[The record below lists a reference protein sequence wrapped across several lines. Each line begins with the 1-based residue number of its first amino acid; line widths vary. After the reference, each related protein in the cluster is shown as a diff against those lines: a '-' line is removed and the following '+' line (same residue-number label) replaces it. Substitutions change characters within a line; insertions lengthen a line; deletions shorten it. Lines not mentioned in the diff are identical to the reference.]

1 MCVISSTLSTDSP
14 ALQDVCKYHLLGLCP
29 YSLFSNTK
37 SDLGEHLNGE
47 EDDNDMAAEF
57 KKLSENEQA
66 SYGYEKSLKRFLED
80 LVAGCDR
87 KVSRNKERCEQEN
100 PANSIDD
107 RKVARLMDIEEAIAS
122 KTAESEAKAEE
133 GELDESQ
140 ELLEQVETLRAEK
153 KEIEYA
159 VAQGRTTTKRNIV
172 CEVSE
177 SCERWNCSVLC
188 NSIRKRSMD
197 FSSSSF

>member
-1 MCVISSTLSTDSP
+1 M
-14 ALQDVCKYHLLGLCP
+14 CKYHLLGLCP

-37 SDLGEHLNGE
+37 SDLGEHRNGE
-47 EDDNDMAAEF
+47 EDADDMKAEF
-57 KKLSENEQA
+57 QKLSEDEQA
-66 SYGYEKSLKRFLED
+66 SYGYEKSLNRFLEE

-107 RKVARLMDIEEAIAS
+107 RKVARLMKIEKDIAS
-122 KTAESEAKAEE
+122 KTEESEAKAEE

-140 ELLEQVETLRAEK
+140 ELLEQVEALRAEK
-153 KEIEYA
+153 KEIECA

-172 CEVSE
+172 CEVRDGAAAACYYFMQFNLE
-177 SCERWNCSVLC
+177 T
-188 NSIRKRSMD
+188 
-197 FSSSSF
+197 

>member
-1 MCVISSTLSTDSP
+1 M
-14 ALQDVCKYHLLGLCP
+14 CKYHLVGLCP

-37 SDLGEHLNGE
+37 SDLGEHPNGE
-47 EDDNDMAAEF
+47 EDDDDMVAEF
-57 KKLSENEQA
+57 KKVPENEQA
-66 SYGYEKSLKRFLED
+66 SYGYEKSLKRFLEE

-100 PANSIDD
+100 PTNSIDD
-107 RKVARLMDIEEAIAS
+107 RKVARLMEIEEAMAL

-140 ELLEQVETLRAEK
+140 ELLERVEALRAEK
-153 KEIEYA
+153 KEIEFA
-159 VAQGRTTTKRNIV
+159 VAQGRTTAKCNIV

-177 SCERWNCSVLC
+177 RL
-188 NSIRKRSMD
+188 
-197 FSSSSF
+197 